1 MSKDERSTV
10 CEQKRVS
17 TKGRFHLEDKL
28 GVALA
33 SEGEDS
39 LGAVNVS
46 RLGLSGDGER
56 EHRKSNLRH
65 GRCDGLMAS

>member
-1 MSKDERSTV
+1 MRAEKSID
-10 CEQKRVS
+10 KREVFL
-17 TKGRFHLEDKL
+17 FHLEDKL